1 MNYLVLIE
9 GQGALGAQEHRM
21 EVTIEITKYCPHYC
35 EYCSTNAS
43 EDGEHLSYEAVA
55 SFLDDIIAHN
65 YYINRINISGGE
77 PLAHPEFYKIL
88 QTCYSITDNVWVY
101 TNALKKIIYNAD
113 IIREIKVHANVCL
126 VPGQHVYLPK
136 NVDQVHLLKL
146 INQGRAEY
154 MDVGNFSV
162 SGNLKGCD
170 ACKECLH
177 ALLQAD
183 GKIVSAPCKK
193 DYK

>member
-1 MNYLVLIE
+1 V
-9 GQGALGAQEHRM
+9 

-43 EDGEHLSYEAVA
+43 EEGEHIL
-55 SFLDDIIAHN
+55 FDDIRKFLETVLKID
-65 YYINRINISGGE
+65 RINISGGE
-77 PLAHPEFYKIL
+77 PLAHPDFYKIL
-88 QTCYSITDNVWVY
+88 QLCYSYTENVWVY
-101 TNALKKIIYNAD
+101 TNALKQIIYNAD

-136 NVDQVHLLKL
+136 NVDQVHLLRL

-177 ALLQAD
+177 VLLQAD

-193 DYK
+193 DYNEEGPVNV